1 MKQYKYA
8 QCRTFGHAWRPTTVD
23 KLLCK
28 REPVYVQHLECRTC
42 GTEKSVRIDNRGQ
55 IEGASYLY
63 PAGYQLRGRNTAKRN
78 AQMRRLY
85 LDGLQ

>member
-1 MKQYKYA
+1 MSKYKYA

-23 KLLCK
+23 IIRARNEKI
-28 REPVYVQHLECRTC
+28 YIQHLECRTC
-42 GTEKSVRIDNRGQ
+42 ETRKAVNIDSKGQ
-55 IEGASYLY
+55 LEGASYLY
-63 PAGYQLRGRNTAKRN
+63 PEGYQLSGRNTAKRN

>member
-23 KLLCK
+23 KFLRK
-28 REPVYVQHLECRTC
+28 RKPVYVQNLECRTC
-42 GTEKSVRIDNRGQ
+42 GTEKSVRIDTGGDLVGSKYTYP
-55 IEGASYLY
+55 EGYKLS
-63 PAGYQLRGRNTAKRN
+63 GRNTAKRN

-85 LDGLQ
+85 LDGLR

>member
-1 MKQYKYA
+1 MKRYKYA

-42 GTEKSVRIDNRGQ
+42 GTEKSVRINNRGDLQ
-55 IEGASYLY
+55 GASYNYADDYKLK
-63 PAGYQLRGRNTAKRN
+63 GRNTKTRN
-78 AQMRRLY
+78 AQMRRIY
-85 LDGLQ
+85 LGLQ